1 MIFAAGTILPD
12 GELSQTITRLAAEEV
27 PRTLSGPPLE
37 REVVLDALDALGQE
51 LDSGALD
58 GLIVQYAPPGAREAL
73 ERVRPQLSREALE
86 ERLALELGGLAG
98 PRRFGR
104 TQVLPLGVLLHVA
117 PGNMAGLPAFTAVE
131 GLLTGNLNLVKLPR
145 GDKGLTIAVFQKLTQ
160 LEPRLAPWLYAFDL
174 PSRDTAA
181 LRRLAALANGVV
193 TWGGDEAVLAMRRLA
208 PPGAK
213 LIEWGHRLSF
223 AYLSEWQGLD
233 LSGLAEHIVQT
244 GGLLCSSCQVI
255 YLDTTYLSVAEQF
268 CKEFLPVLEGAA
280 RSWYTTS
287 GQAAQGALYA
297 REAVLEQI
305 VDRPESGDL
314 VFPGKSCSVT
324 LRRDGTLE
332 LSHLHGNVLVK
343 RLPRQELI
351 PVLRRQRGRLQTAG
365 LICPD
370 SEREVLAALLARAGV
385 NRITA
390 PGHMSD
396 SFPCEAHDG
405 EYPLR
410 RYVRVVDMENP
421 RGRTE
426 TAPEQENF

>member
-1 MIFAAGTILPD
+1 MIFAGGNILSD
-12 GELSQTITRLAAEEV
+12 SELNPVLGYLEEEIAQ
-27 PRTLSGPPLE
+27 TLSGPLLE
-37 REVVLDALDALGQE
+37 TDTVLDALEALGTE

-58 GLIVQYAPPGAREAL
+58 GLIAQYAPPGAREEL
-73 ERVRPQLSREALE
+73 DRVRPQISRAALE

-98 PRRFGR
+98 PRPFGSS
-104 TQVLPLGVLLHVA
+104 QVRPLGVLLHIA

-131 GLLTGNLNLVKLPR
+131 GLLTGNINLVKLPH
-145 GDKGLTIAVFQKLTQ
+145 GDKGLTLAVFQKLTE
-160 LEPRLAPWLYAFDL
+160 LEPRLAPYLYAFDL
-174 PSRDTAA
+174 PSKYAGTIKA
-181 LRRLAALANGVV
+181 LAALADGIV
-193 TWGGDEAVLAMRRLA
+193 TWGGDGAISAMRKLA
-208 PPGAK
+208 PPGCK
-213 LIEWGHRLSF
+213 IIEWGHRLSF
-223 AYLSEWQGLD
+223 AYLSGWDGTD
-233 LSGLAEHIVQT
+233 LFPMAEHIVRT

-255 YLDTTYLSVAEQF
+255 YLDTEHLSVAERF
-268 CKEFLPVLEGAA
+268 CKQFLPVLEKAA
-280 RSWYTTS
+280 AAHYKTP
-287 GQAAQGALYA
+287 GQAAQAALYA
-297 REAVLEQI
+297 RETALEQI
-305 VDRPESGDL
+305 VDRADIDDL
-314 VFPGKSCSVT
+314 NFPGQCCSLT
-324 LRRDGTLE
+324 LRRDMELE

-370 SEREVLAALLARAGV
+370 SEREALTALLSRAGV

-390 PGHMSD
+390 PGHMSH

-421 RGRTE
+421 QGRPT